1 MDELKKLRNDLDM
14 CDEILIDA
22 LRMRCQIIQE
32 ITNYK
37 QKNGLPI
44 YQAEEEERKKSKMLA
59 KLDDY
64 EYKKSIMAVYDS
76 ILYRSKRIQ
85 SHELF
90 GFNIF
95 LIGFMGVGKSTVSNA
110 LQNTFAMDV
119 VEMDEMI
126 AKKNNMSISEIFDLH
141 GEAYFRN
148 EETNLLKEVGKE
160 KNKIVSCGG
169 GVAMREVNIQEM
181 TKSGKVILLTAKPE
195 TILERV
201 KENHDRPLLENNKTV
216 EYVSELME
224 KRRPA
229 YEAAADIV
237 IATDGKSANEI
248 CEEIIAQVKKFKLFD
263 CSESSDRENERG
275 KKMSNHI
282 TGHTVLLC
290 LLGSPVAHSVS
301 PEMHNEACSQLG
313 LDYTYLAFDVPEE
326 KMPQAVEGL
335 RTMGA
340 RGWNITMPGKN
351 IMCKLADKVSP
362 ASEISGACNTI
373 VNDDGVLTA
382 YTTDGVGFMR
392 AVAENGVDIIGKKMT
407 LLGAG
412 GAATAILV
420 QAALDGVAEINVF
433 NVKDA
438 FYPRAE
444 EIVKKLN
451 ERTGCKV
458 TLHDYSDPE
467 ILRQS
472 IADSAI
478 LVNGTSVGMAPKTDN
493 TIITDTTMFHKDLF
507 VFDVIYNPQETRLLR
522 EARAAGCKT
531 SNGMYMLLYQGAAS
545 VELWTGQQMP
555 VEIIKENYFTK

>member
-1 MDELKKLRNDLDM
+1 
-14 CDEILIDA
+14 
-22 LRMRCQIIQE
+22 
-32 ITNYK
+32 
-37 QKNGLPI
+37 
-44 YQAEEEERKKSKMLA
+44 
-59 KLDDY
+59 
-64 EYKKSIMAVYDS
+64 
-76 ILYRSKRIQ
+76 
-85 SHELF
+85 
-90 GFNIF
+90 
-95 LIGFMGVGKSTVSNA
+95 
-110 LQNTFAMDV
+110 
-119 VEMDEMI
+119 
-126 AKKNNMSISEIFDLH
+126 
-141 GEAYFRN
+141 
-148 EETNLLKEVGKE
+148 
-160 KNKIVSCGG
+160 
-169 GVAMREVNIQEM
+169 
-181 TKSGKVILLTAKPE
+181 
-195 TILERV
+195 
-201 KENHDRPLLENNKTV
+201 
-216 EYVSELME
+216 
-224 KRRPA
+224 
-229 YEAAADIV
+229 
-237 IATDGKSANEI
+237 
-248 CEEIIAQVKKFKLFD
+248 
-263 CSESSDRENERG
+263 
-275 KKMSNHI
+275 MSNHI
-282 TGHTVLLC
+282 TGHTGLLC

-531 SNGMYMLLYQGAAS
+531 SNGMYMAS
-545 VELWTGQQMP
+545 LSGRC
-555 VEIIKENYFTK
+555 IL

>member
-76 ILYRSKRIQ
+76 VLYRSKRIQ

-110 LQNTFAMDV
+110 LEFFNRRGPEF
-119 VEMDEMI
+119 
-126 AKKNNMSISEIFDLH
+126 SEIFDLH

-169 GVAMREVNIQEM
+169 GVAMREVNVQEM
-181 TKSGKVILLTAKPE
+181 RKSGKVILLTAKPE

-248 CEEIIAQVKKFKLFD
+248 CEEIIAQVKKFK
-263 CSESSDRENERG
+263 
-275 KKMSNHI
+275 
-282 TGHTVLLC
+282 
-290 LLGSPVAHSVS
+290 
-301 PEMHNEACSQLG
+301 
-313 LDYTYLAFDVPEE
+313 
-326 KMPQAVEGL
+326 
-335 RTMGA
+335 
-340 RGWNITMPGKN
+340 
-351 IMCKLADKVSP
+351 
-362 ASEISGACNTI
+362 
-373 VNDDGVLTA
+373 
-382 YTTDGVGFMR
+382 
-392 AVAENGVDIIGKKMT
+392 
-407 LLGAG
+407 
-412 GAATAILV
+412 
-420 QAALDGVAEINVF
+420 
-433 NVKDA
+433 
-438 FYPRAE
+438 
-444 EIVKKLN
+444 
-451 ERTGCKV
+451 
-458 TLHDYSDPE
+458 
-467 ILRQS
+467 
-472 IADSAI
+472 
-478 LVNGTSVGMAPKTDN
+478 
-493 TIITDTTMFHKDLF
+493 
-507 VFDVIYNPQETRLLR
+507 
-522 EARAAGCKT
+522 
-531 SNGMYMLLYQGAAS
+531 
-545 VELWTGQQMP
+545 
-555 VEIIKENYFTK
+555 

>member
-1 MDELKKLRNDLDM
+1 
-14 CDEILIDA
+14 
-22 LRMRCQIIQE
+22 
-32 ITNYK
+32 
-37 QKNGLPI
+37 
-44 YQAEEEERKKSKMLA
+44 
-59 KLDDY
+59 
-64 EYKKSIMAVYDS
+64 
-76 ILYRSKRIQ
+76 
-85 SHELF
+85 
-90 GFNIF
+90 
-95 LIGFMGVGKSTVSNA
+95 
-110 LQNTFAMDV
+110 
-119 VEMDEMI
+119 
-126 AKKNNMSISEIFDLH
+126 
-141 GEAYFRN
+141 
-148 EETNLLKEVGKE
+148 
-160 KNKIVSCGG
+160 
-169 GVAMREVNIQEM
+169 
-181 TKSGKVILLTAKPE
+181 
-195 TILERV
+195 
-201 KENHDRPLLENNKTV
+201 
-216 EYVSELME
+216 
-224 KRRPA
+224 
-229 YEAAADIV
+229 
-237 IATDGKSANEI
+237 
-248 CEEIIAQVKKFKLFD
+248 
-263 CSESSDRENERG
+263 
-275 KKMSNHI
+275 
-282 TGHTVLLC
+282 
-290 LLGSPVAHSVS
+290 
-301 PEMHNEACSQLG
+301 
-313 LDYTYLAFDVPEE
+313 
-326 KMPQAVEGL
+326 
-335 RTMGA
+335 
-340 RGWNITMPGKN
+340 MPGKN

-472 IADSAI
+472 I

-545 VELWTGQQMP
+545 FELWTGQQMP
-555 VEIIKENYFTK
+555 VEIIKEKYFTK

>member
-1 MDELKKLRNDLDM
+1 
-14 CDEILIDA
+14 
-22 LRMRCQIIQE
+22 
-32 ITNYK
+32 
-37 QKNGLPI
+37 
-44 YQAEEEERKKSKMLA
+44 
-59 KLDDY
+59 
-64 EYKKSIMAVYDS
+64 
-76 ILYRSKRIQ
+76 
-85 SHELF
+85 
-90 GFNIF
+90 
-95 LIGFMGVGKSTVSNA
+95 
-110 LQNTFAMDV
+110 
-119 VEMDEMI
+119 
-126 AKKNNMSISEIFDLH
+126 
-141 GEAYFRN
+141 
-148 EETNLLKEVGKE
+148 
-160 KNKIVSCGG
+160 
-169 GVAMREVNIQEM
+169 
-181 TKSGKVILLTAKPE
+181 
-195 TILERV
+195 
-201 KENHDRPLLENNKTV
+201 
-216 EYVSELME
+216 
-224 KRRPA
+224 
-229 YEAAADIV
+229 
-237 IATDGKSANEI
+237 
-248 CEEIIAQVKKFKLFD
+248 
-263 CSESSDRENERG
+263 
-275 KKMSNHI
+275 MSNHI

-412 GAATAILV
+412 GAATAILG

-472 IADSAI
+472 I
-478 LVNGTSVGMAPKTDN
+478 GMAPKTDN

-545 VELWTGQQMP
+545 FELWTGQQMP
-555 VEIIKENYFTK
+555 VEIIKEKYFTK